1 VELVIRPVAEQD
13 LAEAADWYAQ
23 LGERLKERFIARV
36 ESTLERILSKPSL
49 FPHAKWHLRRA
60 SVHEFPYSI
69 YFRVVG
75 DKAVVFAVLHHSR
88 DLRNLDQRLN

>member
-1 VELVIRPVAEQD
+1 MELVIRPEAEQD
-13 LAEAADWYAQ
+13 LREASDWYAQ

-36 ESTLERILSKPSL
+36 ESSLERILGKPSL

-60 SVHEFPYSI
+60 SVREFPYSI
-69 YFRVVG
+69 YFRVAG

-88 DLRNLDQRLN
+88 DLRTLDRRLN